1 MGYRGPGPLGT
12 DYNNPIREPGDFN
25 FGGSSSPWSSG
36 IRQVP
41 LDRDDIIFLV
51 DYIVAE
57 MNTNAHSPFTKGL
70 AALNRFPPDDCIE
83 DIGKLPP
90 EMQRVLAV
98 LDLSGL
104 LARCVGK
111 HLTNR
116 KLALILWAE
125 KVKDKADWDHKP
137 IIKRRFPS
145 SISCFNDE
153 HLYGHHV
160 YNHDIWSNIHYGYVG
175 MAAGFSE
182 WELILGAAVAHV
194 RSRWNNAE
202 LFEEHLDI
210 ILEKLGDN
218 PMTWDDPKDKAAIN
232 VGIRLYQYRPERV
245 TVRDLM
251 GEVWFSRNS
260 LAIRPYDPR
269 FDRVTY

>member
-25 FGGSSSPWSSG
+25 FGEPSSPWSPG
-36 IRQVP
+36 IQQVP
-41 LDRDDIIFLV
+41 LDRNDIIFLV

-90 EMQRVLAV
+90 EVQRVLVV
-98 LDLSGL
+98 LDLGGI

-116 KLALILWAE
+116 KLTLILWAE

-137 IIKRRFPS
+137 KIKRWFPS
-145 SISCFNDE
+145 SISCFNNE
-153 HLYGHHV
+153 HLYGGHV

-182 WELILGAAVAHV
+182 RELILGAAFAHTWGELG
-194 RSRWNNAE
+194 RSE
-202 LFEEHLDI
+202 LFEEWLDI
-210 ILEKLGDN
+210 FLEKIKHN
-218 PMTWDDPKDKAAIN
+218 PMIWDDPKDKAAIK
-232 VGIRLYQYRPERV
+232 VGIRLYQYRPERI
-245 TVRDLM
+245 TARDLM
-251 GEVWFSRNS
+251 GEVWFSRDS

-269 FDRVTY
+269 FDRLGY